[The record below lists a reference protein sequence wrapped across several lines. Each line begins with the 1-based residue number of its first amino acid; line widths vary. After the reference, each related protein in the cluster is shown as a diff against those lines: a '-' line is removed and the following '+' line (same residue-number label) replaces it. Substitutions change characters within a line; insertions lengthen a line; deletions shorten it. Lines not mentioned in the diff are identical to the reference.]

1 MNIKSRRLLQGPR
14 YYETKTRERAKGPCE
29 ELPSSS
35 SKEAVDVKAAMKG
48 AKKYPKA
55 KWNLS

>member
-1 MNIKSRRLLQGPR
+1 MNIKRRRLLQGPR
-14 YYETKTRERAKGPCE
+14 YYETKTRERAKGLRE

-35 SKEAVDVKAAMKG
+35 SKEAGGVKRWKEP
-48 AKKYPKA
+48 KNPKA